1 MQLDFKEYAR
11 ALGKIKTGKKAQ
23 SSRKNLLKAQKASTT
38 MAKEKRIERAKKA
51 AAARWAKANPTAPTS
66 PKTKNKNK

>member
-11 ALGKIKTGKKAQ
+11 ALGSIKTEKKAQ

-51 AAARWAKANPTAPTS
+51 ASARWSKASQNATKT
-66 PKTKNKNK
+66 PKTKTESK